1 MFINGF
7 FIIPWSSGDTEHID
21 LLFLSWTNEKMT
33 QWTLFLYIMIPRNLL
48 HRCIQYKKLFFLYHP
63 NSKYFQII
71 RKYHRLND
79 FFNSISFCGYF
90 RWQKS
95 IWYQHLQL
103 WKIFLFFSLFNQSKP
118 FCSVASIEFE
128 NIVRVTISYYVTMK
142 YKTFMSIYGNF
153 KILSWKIINV
163 KKKYEWINSFKDIT
177 TRILWKECNLKKRHC
192 LLCNMNV

>member
-1 MFINGF
+1 MRKWHNEPF
-7 FIIPWSSGDTEHID
+7 FFVYHDTTKSTSSMYSIQKII
-21 LLFLSWTNEKMT
+21 
-33 QWTLFLYIMIPRNLL
+33 
-48 HRCIQYKKLFFLYHP
+48 FLYHP